1 MPSARSV
8 APAAAL
14 LALAVSC
21 GAEVSGTGSPAST
34 AAPRSTSAAT
44 VTIPP
49 PTTPPATTPPR
60 ATPPPAPKTTAAP
73 ALVRVPNVVGSDL
86 QSAQERL
93 FPPLRS
99 TSVDASGQGRSQLVD
114 ANWIV
119 VRQDPPAG
127 TQVLPLTDITLY
139 VLKRGEG

>member
-1 MPSARSV
+1 
-8 APAAAL
+8 
-14 LALAVSC
+14 
-21 GAEVSGTGSPAST
+21 
-34 AAPRSTSAAT
+34 
-44 VTIPP
+44 
-49 PTTPPATTPPR
+49 
-60 ATPPPAPKTTAAP
+60 
-73 ALVRVPNVVGSDL
+73 VRVPNVVGSDL